1 MSYRRVAALLAAV
14 TALLLATA
22 LPAAA
27 HNELKSSNPAAGA
40 TVDTPPDKVVLTFS
54 EDLVRGKT
62 SVTVT
67 GPDGADLAADELRID
82 GPTVTVPIKEAHA
95 GAYTVAYKVVA
106 DDGDVTDS
114 KLTFT
119 VALSGA
125 NPPTTAP
132 TTAAP
137 TTTTTTTTTP
147 APPTTSAPASSAQN
161 TAASSDD
168 SGTTWWPWLVAVL
181 AVILIAVVLLV
192 LRRRRAS
199 GTADS

>member
-27 HNELKSSNPAAGA
+27 HNELKSSNPAAGT
-40 TVDTPPDKVVLTFS
+40 TVDTPPDKIVLTFS

-119 VALSGA
+119 VALTGA

-137 TTTTTTTTTP
+137 TTTTTTTTT
-147 APPTTSAPASSAQN
+147 APQTTSAPASSAQN
-161 TAASSDD
+161 TAANSDD
-168 SGTTWWPWLVAVL
+168 SGTTWWPWLVAIL
-181 AVILIAVVLLV
+181 AVILVAVVLLV

-199 GTADS
+199 GAADS

>member
-27 HNELKSSNPAAGA
+27 HNELKSSNPAAGT
-40 TVDTPPDKVVLTFS
+40 TVDTPPDKIVLTFS

-82 GPTVTVPIKEAHA
+82 GPTVTVPIKEAHG

-119 VALSGA
+119 VALTGA

-137 TTTTTTTTTP
+137 TTTTTTTTT

-161 TAASSDD
+161 TAANSDD
-168 SGTTWWPWLVAVL
+168 SGTTWWPWLVAIL
-181 AVILIAVVLLV
+181 AVILVAVVLLI

-199 GTADS
+199 GAADS